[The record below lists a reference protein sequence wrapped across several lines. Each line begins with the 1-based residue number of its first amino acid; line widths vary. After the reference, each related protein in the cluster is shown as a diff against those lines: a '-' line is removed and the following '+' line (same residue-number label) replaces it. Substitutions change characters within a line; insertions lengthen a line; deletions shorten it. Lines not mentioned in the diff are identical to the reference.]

1 MKGIFEKLK
10 RRIDILLYKLG
21 IRPLSIE
28 TLKEL
33 KESRK
38 EREVLEFYDVYM
50 EPEEFVDIE
59 KYEFILYEGD
69 IVGKTAE
76 SLSKIFKGNLFPSRN
91 ELRYM
96 GVKDEVAYFK
106 KVVIYMIITFLALLF
121 MGLLD
126 NNLLQGFVNGLIGA
140 GIILVLSLF
149 YPKIRLILFKGEIKL
164 QILFTLIY
172 MISIL
177 RAGASLPEV
186 LESISK
192 SREYGVVAFEAK
204 SIIRDVNIG
213 GYNLVEALERA
224 KMRTR
229 IPILKKLYDQM
240 IVGYNKGNLP
250 LLLGK
255 LYEDIV
261 RESMV
266 KLDSSKFMIQNLG
279 NLAFGV
285 GLILPFTGMILSTM
299 IGNQGFSGILSTINL
314 LLLKIGPLLTLIFG
328 IFVKLKIE

>member
-1 MKGIFEKLK
+1 
-10 RRIDILLYKLG
+10 
-21 IRPLSIE
+21 
-28 TLKEL
+28 
-33 KESRK
+33 
-38 EREVLEFYDVYM
+38 
-50 EPEEFVDIE
+50 
-59 KYEFILYEGD
+59 
-69 IVGKTAE
+69 
-76 SLSKIFKGNLFPSRN
+76 
-91 ELRYM
+91 
-96 GVKDEVAYFK
+96 
-106 KVVIYMIITFLALLF
+106 MIITFLALLF

-250 LLLGK
+250 LLLEK

>member
-229 IPILKKLYDQM
+229 IPILKKIIRPDDCRL
-240 IVGYNKGNLP
+240 
-250 LLLGK
+250 
-255 LYEDIV
+255 
-261 RESMV
+261 
-266 KLDSSKFMIQNLG
+266 
-279 NLAFGV
+279 
-285 GLILPFTGMILSTM
+285 
-299 IGNQGFSGILSTINL
+299 
-314 LLLKIGPLLTLIFG
+314 
-328 IFVKLKIE
+328 